1 MITFLGHLIFKN
13 NFYLWFKFGAIW
25 HIFISLYH
33 IIGDV
38 TKTQVYFS
46 KILQTLKIDHPYV
59 YCNLENLLVIPPHSK
74 YNKNK

>member
-1 MITFLGHLIFKN
+1 MVQIWCNLT
-13 NFYLWFKFGAIW
+13 NFYFSC
-25 HIFISLYH
+25 SLYH

-46 KILQTLKIDHPYV
+46 KILKILKIDHPYV

-74 YNKNK
+74 YNKKRNNIIHN